1 MLTKESR
8 VRIAAA
14 IITAIVLLL
23 VALVLILDRFPELQQ
38 SRWVVALG
46 IFASITSPIAV
57 YEFLIKRSLNRGE
70 INGKSDQTEIVNE
83 QALEIK
89 GNQQGTVT
97 QHDQRGQTVQG
108 PQTNIAGS
116 VQGSVYSGQFNGPV
130 AQGGDA
136 NDFRGA
142 TIYKP
147 SIIQREKLP
156 IPEHRRLHRI
166 SPAEEKSW
174 K

>member
-1 MLTKESR
+1 MLL
-8 VRIAAA
+8 A
-14 IITAIVLLL
+14 
-23 VALVLILDRFPELQQ
+23 ALVLILDRFPELQQ

-70 INGKSDQTEIVNE
+70 INGNSGQTEIVNG

-116 VQGSVYSGQFNGPV
+116 LQGSVFSGQFNGPV

-142 TIYKP
+142 TGTVYKP

-156 IPEHRRLHRI
+156 VPRAPPPPQI
-166 SPAEEKSW
+166 SPEEEKNW
-174 K
+174 RKF

>member
-1 MLTKESR
+1 MLL
-8 VRIAAA
+8 A
-14 IITAIVLLL
+14 
-23 VALVLILDRFPELQQ
+23 ALVLILDRFPDLQQ
-38 SRWVVALG
+38 SRWVAILG
-46 IFASITSPIAV
+46 IFASLIAV
-57 YEFLIKRSLNRGE
+57 YEFLIKRSLNQGE
-70 INGKSDQTEIVNE
+70 INGNSGQTEIVNG

-116 VQGSVYSGQFNGPV
+116 LQGSVFSGQFNGPV

-142 TIYKP
+142 TGTVYKP

-156 IPEHRRLHRI
+156 VPRAPPPPQI
-166 SPAEEKSW
+166 SPEEEKNW
-174 K
+174 RKF